1 MFKSLTYKTKLSLLL
16 VGFLMVLVLGY
27 NYSFS
32 DTFKLMDGI
41 EISESRLQ
49 WLKEKEREIP
59 AIQES
64 MQAFEKEFTSKD
76 SLPVRDNLTAY
87 ISDYAEKNNCLVTE
101 IPGNSFYKN
110 NSLKVQTNVFTIKGT
125 YRNLVL
131 LLNLLEEK
139 FTFMSKVMS
148 ARFYG
153 ITNPQNKRVEL
164 FLTII
169 TQSFEQ
175 KQ

>member
-16 VGFLMVLVLGY
+16 ITFLMVLFFAY
-27 NYSFS
+27 QYSFS
-32 DTFKLMDGI
+32 DTFRLIDEI
-41 EISESRLQ
+41 ERKEARLQ

-59 AIQES
+59 VIQAS
-64 MQAFEKEFTSKD
+64 MKTFEKKFSSED
-76 SLPVRDNLTAY
+76 SSPVRDNLTGY

-110 NSLKVQTNVFTIKGT
+110 NSLKVQTNMFTIKGT

-131 LLNLLEEK
+131 LLNLLETK
-139 FTFMSKVMS
+139 FSFMSRIMS
-148 ARFYG
+148 ARFYS
-153 ITNPQNKRVEL
+153 ITNPQNKKTEL
-164 FLTII
+164 FLTVI